1 MLITFEMLKQKQTKP
16 KKHEQRPDIFLVI
29 TPLFLG
35 EVVFQVAQFL
45 SLNIQLKNR
54 GFQVGS
60 ATFEN
65 YLDMLN
71 NNSNTFVCQL
81 NIDIFA

>member
-16 KKHEQRPDIFLVI
+16 KKDEQRPDIFLVI

-45 SLNIQLKNR
+45 SLNEMI
-54 GFQVGS
+54 
-60 ATFEN
+60 
-65 YLDMLN
+65 
-71 NNSNTFVCQL
+71 
-81 NIDIFA
+81 